1 MYNIDF
7 KNLKCFI
14 FDIDGVLLDHISNN
28 RHEWINNADKDLNI
42 PKDTL
47 EKIHKNVSEWKNISL
62 GKSELKDYLDNFV
75 KDENIRRTTS
85 RQIMHYFVKH
95 DTHIRQYM
103 LNEIVKIKQKGY
115 KICIGTHQAPE
126 KGSRLWSIEKLNTY
140 FDNYITSYD
149 IGFLKSEI
157 GFYSSVEKMLNFKSN
172 ELILIDDTQKNIDTA
187 INAGWNAYLYTTF
200 EDIKSDLFLKLKQL

>member
-140 FDNYITSYD
+140 FED
-149 IGFLKSEI
+149 
-157 GFYSSVEKMLNFKSN
+157 
-172 ELILIDDTQKNIDTA
+172 LIN
-187 INAGWNAYLYTTF
+187 NA
-200 EDIKSDLFLKLKQL
+200 